1 MCPHF
6 RRPIIC
12 DRMSALDD
20 TVRQRARR
28 RGRVGLR
35 RSVYD
40 SMRENIVVL
49 IFVLLPTER
58 RALDSLV

>member
-1 MCPHF
+1 
-6 RRPIIC
+6 
-12 DRMSALDD
+12 MSALDD

-35 RSVYD
+35 RTVYD

-58 RALDSLV
+58 RARDSLV